1 MQSSEASEGG
11 HSDSVVNGWET
22 LDNFSDSVD
31 ASLEGDSG
39 DVDVALRVVL
49 SLGDLVVALVGLE
62 ESNNSLGAFLALDL
76 LGRETN
82 GAG

>member
-31 ASLEGDSG
+31 ASLESDIG
-39 DVDVALRVVL
+39 DVELAGGVVL
-49 SLGDLVVALVGLE
+49 SLGDLVVALVGLME
-62 ESNNSLGAFLALDL
+62 MHNSLGALLALYL
-76 LGRETN
+76 LSREAN